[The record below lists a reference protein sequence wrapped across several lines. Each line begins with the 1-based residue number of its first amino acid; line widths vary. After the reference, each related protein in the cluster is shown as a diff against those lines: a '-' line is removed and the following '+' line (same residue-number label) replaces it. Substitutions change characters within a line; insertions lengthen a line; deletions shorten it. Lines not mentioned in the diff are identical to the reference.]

1 MSSSRK
7 TPVEAVPE
15 DHTGERPITTAP
27 VSDVSFV
34 DGKLTSDVAPARAAR
49 TEPPTLV
56 TLAQEDLLRL
66 AGALPVEAGAEA
78 VARAVA
84 ETIRDVAAPA
94 AVAIV
99 LQRESDT
106 IVISALPFEQR
117 DFELQNPGSGR
128 REGPPQRLFPATVDE
143 WILPLTAPFAGTSL
157 HLADLSSAAAS
168 RRDPLRNRQLA
179 ELAER
184 TALVLT
190 GGLLAAHRLATG
202 RVDDGQLRALQ
213 ARIVQSE
220 KLASVGQIAAKVVHE
235 LNNPLTAIVTYAGFL
250 TKKLARA
257 GHDEADV
264 ERLRRIGESADRIL
278 RFSRELTTY
287 ARPNEETA
295 SLVSVQEVVERAVVF
310 CEHVVVE
317 HNVRVATRIHPD
329 APAIVGRRGQLT
341 QVFVNLVTNACHAI
355 QDAGRAEDGRIEIEI
370 SVGDT
375 GGVRVSVADNGN
387 GISPENV
394 VRIFDPFFT
403 TKTEGRGTGLGLS
416 IVRSIVEAHGGRVWV
431 RSVSGS
437 GAAFI
442 IELSVGHERGHDRG
456 RDA

>member
-1 MSSSRK
+1 MSRK
-7 TPVEAVPE
+7 PPIEALSPLSPDE
-15 DHTGERPITTAP
+15 HTGERPITAAP
-27 VSDVSFV
+27 VSDVGYV
-34 DGKLTSDVAPARAAR
+34 DGARAQKATSDVAPMRFAR
-49 TEPPTLV
+49 TEPPTIV

-66 AGALPVEAGAEA
+66 AGALPVGDGEEA

-84 ETIRDVAAPA
+84 ETIRELAAPA

-99 LQRESDT
+99 LRRESDT
-106 IVISALPFEQR
+106 IIIDAMPFELR
-117 DFELQNPGSGR
+117 EIELATHTD
-128 REGPPQRLFPATVDE
+128 REEPPQRLFPTTVADE
-143 WILPLTAPFAGTSL
+143 WIIPMTAPFAGTSL
-157 HLADLSSAAAS
+157 HLADLAP
-168 RRDPLRNRQLA
+168 RGRDPLRSRQLA

-184 TALVLT
+184 AALVLA
-190 GGLLAAHRLATG
+190 GGLFAARRLAVG
-202 RVDDGQLRALQ
+202 RVDGGQLRALQ

-250 TKKLARA
+250 TKKLERA

-317 HNVRVATRIHPD
+317 HGVRVATRVHPD
-329 APAIVGRRGQLT
+329 VPAIVGRRGQLT

-355 QDAGRAEDGRIEIEI
+355 QDAGRAEDGGIEIEI
-370 SVGDT
+370 AVGDT
-375 GGVRVSVADNGN
+375 GGVRVSVADNGH

-394 VRIFDPFFT
+394 IRIFDPFFT

-431 RSVSGS
+431 RSVLGSGS
-437 GAAFI
+437 SFVV
-442 IELSVGHERGHDRG
+442 ELAKNDDVGHHR
-456 RDA
+456 